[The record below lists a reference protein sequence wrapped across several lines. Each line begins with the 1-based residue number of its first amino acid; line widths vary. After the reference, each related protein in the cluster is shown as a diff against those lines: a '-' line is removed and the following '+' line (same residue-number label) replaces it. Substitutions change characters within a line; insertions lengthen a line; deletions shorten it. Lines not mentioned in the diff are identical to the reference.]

1 MKLAMIMLMLVA
13 SQMTIVGTFLTT
25 GVSGFYMNGFYRQL
39 NSVFGPDQRE
49 FVTDLRNAAGDDNG
63 AESLR
68 KMLDANA
75 GPLGIDYRTRNY
87 FVLDGTTGAWLA
99 GSAGEDALP
108 MEQSPNLLT
117 ARVAVAR
124 GDASAVGDDSYL
136 NAAYMDAAIPILSDE
151 QSFIIYILDSQ
162 ETLSGLNRQL
172 FHIILQSLTLSLL
185 ITALLSFLL
194 SKTMVGP
201 LEKLT
206 AGAEEVAAGKFG
218 AELPVESA
226 DEIGIL
232 TGTFNEMAGVL
243 HTTLDQIENER
254 TKLDTLFLYMTDG
267 VVAFDTT
274 GTVIHCNP
282 AAVNMLQ
289 RKVEIGSEYNELFG
303 GLFAFGDVLALK
315 RPNHAE
321 GEMMVG
327 ERTLELLLA
336 PFSHQNLGGV
346 LAVLHDVTE
355 RHRNEER
362 RKEFVAN
369 VSHELRTPLTNVR
382 SYAETL
388 RDADGDIP
396 PDMSNSFLDI
406 IINETDRMTNIV
418 QDLLILSRL
427 DAGNTEMAFK
437 PFPFREAIESV
448 VRANALNARAR
459 NHELSFQ
466 SEGELP
472 EIEGD
477 RNRLEQVMMN
487 IIGNAIK
494 YTPDGGHIRVTAG
507 MAKDRKTVW
516 MDVWDDGIGIP
527 EESRERVFERF
538 YRVDKARSRESGGTG
553 LGLSIAR
560 EIVQRHKGALTLPAH
575 DGPGTTVRLELPVTQ
590 KRRKDK
596 PRRQAQGVGR
606 IAQGVGS
613 ASDRQSVGS
622 VTNAQNAGRASVGSV
637 ADAQS
642 VGNVGS
648 VAQGVECVTDI
659 DGQGADRDAFAL
671 SGKGGAA

>member
-75 GPLGIDYRTRNY
+75 GPLGIDYHTRNY

-99 GSAGEDALP
+99 GSAGEEALP

-117 ARVAVAR
+117 ARAAVAR
-124 GDASAVGDDSYL
+124 RDASAVGDDSYL
-136 NAAYMDAAIPILSDE
+136 NAEYMDAAIPILSDE

-172 FHIILQSLTLSLL
+172 FHIILQSLMLSLL
-185 ITALLSFLL
+185 ITAVLSFLL

-218 AELPVESA
+218 EELPVESA

-267 VVAFDTT
+267 VVAFDMS
-274 GTVIHCNP
+274 GAVIHCNP

-289 RKVEIGSEYNELFG
+289 RKVEIGSKYNELFG
-303 GLFAFGDVLALK
+303 GLFAFGDVLSLK

-336 PFSHQNLGGV
+336 PFAHQKLGGV

-396 PDMSNSFLDI
+396 PEMSNGFLDI

-437 PFPFREAIESV
+437 RFPFREAIESV

-459 NHELSFQ
+459 SHELTFRP
-466 SEGELP
+466 EGELP

-507 MAKDRKTVW
+507 MTKDRKQVW

-527 EESRERVFERF
+527 EESRGRVFERF

-553 LGLSIAR
+553 LGLSIAQ
-560 EIVQRHKGALTLPAH
+560 EIVQRHKGALTLPPH
-575 DGPGTTVRLELPVTQ
+575 DGPGTTVRLELPIAQ
-590 KRRKDK
+590 KPRKDK
-596 PRRQAQGVGR
+596 QRRHVK
-606 IAQGVGS
+606 S
-613 ASDRQSVGS
+613 AGS
-622 VTNAQNAGRASVGSV
+622 VTETQGADAGRATRGNG
-637 ADAQS
+637 ADAPT
-642 VGNVGS
+642 VGK
-648 VAQGVECVTDI
+648 
-659 DGQGADRDAFAL
+659 DRFAL

>member
-1 MKLAMIMLMLVA
+1 MFRSLHMKLSMIMLLLIGAQVA
-13 SQMTIVGTFLTT
+13 IVGTFLTS
-25 GVSGFYMNGFYRQL
+25 GVSSFYMNSFYRQL
-39 NSVFGPDQRE
+39 DSVFGLEQRE
-49 FVTDLRNAAGDDNG
+49 FVADLRSAAGDDNG

-75 GPLGIDYRTRNY
+75 GPLGIDYHSRNY
-87 FVLDGTTGAWLA
+87 FVLDGVTGKWLA
-99 GSAGEDALP
+99 GSANADALP
-108 MEQSPNLLT
+108 IEQSPNLLT
-117 ARVAVAR
+117 ARAAVAR
-124 GDASAVGDDSYL
+124 GDASAVGDESYL
-136 NAAYMDAAIPILSDE
+136 DAEYMDAAIPILSDE

-172 FHIILQSLTLSLL
+172 FHIILQSLIVGLL

-194 SKTMVGP
+194 SKAMVGP
-201 LEKLT
+201 LERLT

-218 AELPVESA
+218 KALPVESA

-232 TGTFNEMAGVL
+232 TGTFNEMAGAL
-243 HTTLDQIENER
+243 HTTLAEMENER
-254 TKLDTLFLYMTDG
+254 TKLDTVFLYMTDG
-267 VVAFDTT
+267 VVAFDMS
-274 GTVIHCNP
+274 GNVIHCNP
-282 AAVNMLQ
+282 AATNMLQ
-289 RKVEIGSEYNELFG
+289 RKVETGSRYDELFG
-303 GLFAFGDVLALK
+303 NLFAFGDVLALK
-315 RPNHAE
+315 RPRHAE

-336 PFSHQNLGGV
+336 PFSHQELGGV

-388 RDADGDIP
+388 RDAEGSIP
-396 PDMSNSFLDI
+396 PEMSNGFLDI
-406 IINETDRMTNIV
+406 IINETDRMTHIV

-427 DAGNTEMAFK
+427 DAGNTEVAFTR
-437 PFPFREAIESV
+437 FPFQEAIESV
-448 VRANALNARAR
+448 VRANALNAKTR

-466 SEGELP
+466 PEGALP
-472 EIEGD
+472 YIEGD

-507 MAKDRKTVW
+507 LTDDRRQVW

-527 EESRERVFERF
+527 EESRGRIFERF

-553 LGLSIAR
+553 LGLSIAW
-560 EIVQRHKGALTLPAH
+560 EIVQRHKGALTLPPH
-575 DGPGTTVRLELPVTQ
+575 DGPGTTIRLTLPVTQ
-590 KRRKDK
+590 KPRKSRDA
-596 PRRQAQGVGR
+596 AQT
-606 IAQGVGS
+606 
-613 ASDRQSVGS
+613 DSVGADER
-622 VTNAQNAGRASVGSV
+622 NAYSVGADERDAYSV
-637 ADAQS
+637 SADGRDAYS
-642 VGNVGS
+642 VGAN
-648 VAQGVECVTDI
+648 EP
-659 DGQGADRDAFAL
+659 DAY
-671 SGKGGAA
+671 SGKGGAS

>member
-1 MKLAMIMLMLVA
+1 MFRSLHMKLAMIMLMLVA

-49 FVTDLRNAAGDDNG
+49 FVTDLRNAAADDNG

-99 GSAGEDALP
+99 GSAGSESLP

-117 ARVAVAR
+117 ARAAVAR

-136 NAAYMDAAIPILSDE
+136 NAEYMDAAIPILSE
-151 QSFIIYILDSQ
+151 ERSFIIYILDSQ

-218 AELPVESA
+218 EELPVESA

-267 VVAFDTT
+267 VVAFDMS
-274 GTVIHCNP
+274 GAVIHCNP
-282 AAVNMLQ
+282 AATNMLQ
-289 RKVEIGSEYNELFG
+289 RKVEIGSKYKELFG

-355 RHRNEER
+355 RHRIEER

-494 YTPDGGHIRVTAG
+494 YTPDGGHIKVTAG
-507 MAKDRKTVW
+507 VTKDGKQVW

-527 EESRERVFERF
+527 EESRGRVFERF

-553 LGLSIAR
+553 LGLSIAQ
-560 EIVQRHKGALTLPAH
+560 EIVQRHRGALTLPPH
-575 DGPGTTVRLELPVTQ
+575 DGPGTTVRLELPIAQ

-596 PRRQAQGVGR
+596 PRRHGKS
-606 IAQGVGS
+606 VGS
-613 ASDRQSVGS
+613 AA
-622 VTNAQNAGRASVGSV
+622 N
-637 ADAQS
+637 AQS
-642 VGNVGS
+642 VGNVTERQS
-648 VAQGVECVTDI
+648 VGNAADAQSAGRVAEAQSVRQDEE
-659 DGQGADRDAFAL
+659 RDAESRFAL